1 MQLLVQSF
9 TQSFENKIEWKEER
23 KNIKI
28 DNGVEKREKNVKQ
41 RNIERRIKNK
51 WRILETKHVQTF
63 VYIFS
68 GFLILIITNV
78 CSLYLQCVIK

>member
-41 RNIERRIKNK
+41 RNIERRIKINEEY
-51 WRILETKHVQTF
+51 WRPSMFKHFNTE
-63 VYIFS
+63 
-68 GFLILIITNV
+68 
-78 CSLYLQCVIK
+78 